1 MQTNGRKSS
10 KKAKKINDAAAVALA
25 DEDGDHQGNFKL
37 DVDEMALEVRKKTRN
52 YAKRGMSNGCMN

>member
-10 KKAKKINDAAAVALA
+10 KKAKNAKDAAAVALA
-25 DEDGDHQGNFKL
+25 DEDGDQGNFKL